1 MAEIKSIKEKSTA
14 FDSESSGGMFK
25 ASSDLKKF
33 GENQNEYN
41 TLVDDKLEELTRR
54 ICTLEAEQQQNK
66 ELFKRLANEMVGF
79 KNDIDRLKLTAKLNT
94 NTIDRLVKAIDIAST
109 ASGSETETKEE

>member
-1 MAEIKSIKEKSTA
+1 
-14 FDSESSGGMFK
+14 
-25 ASSDLKKF
+25 
-33 GENQNEYN
+33 
-41 TLVDDKLEELTRR
+41 
-54 ICTLEAEQQQNK
+54 
-66 ELFKRLANEMVGF
+66 MVGF